1 MAWQDDIEENIKCG
15 LVEILILALL
25 TTEDMCGYISYSGEL
40 CGKRSE
46 TSPPCGSLPPCGIPT
61 SSTLSARQGFGLN
74 KHESTDNHSF
84 PVLSNRIPSS
94 GYFPFPAHR
103 EPGQGSGNR
112 RSAVLAEA
120 YAFCEEN
127 RLPTA
132 FIACRIE
139 CAVSDS
145 PTQYSPVFNASADTD
160 CCSLPRFF
168 GDGVLFAANRR
179 R

>member
-1 MAWQDDIEENIKCG
+1 MIQRHLPLKRCFPMR
-15 LVEILILALL
+15 
-25 TTEDMCGYISYSGEL
+25 TFHL
-40 CGKRSE
+40 CIIF
-46 TSPPCGSLPPCGIPT
+46 LPP
-61 SSTLSARQGFGLN
+61 SARMTRPERFTPLRIPAYNRHAASSVAGS
-74 KHESTDNHSF
+74 KVTDNHSF

-139 CAVSDS
+139 SAVSDS

-160 CCSLPRFF
+160 YCSLPRFF
-168 GDGVLFAANRR
+168 GDGVLFVASRR